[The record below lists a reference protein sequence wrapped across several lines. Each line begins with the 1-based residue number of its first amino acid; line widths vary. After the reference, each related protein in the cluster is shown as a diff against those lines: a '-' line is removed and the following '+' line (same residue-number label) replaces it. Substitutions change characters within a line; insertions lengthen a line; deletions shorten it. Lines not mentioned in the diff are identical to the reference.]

1 MRSQARHD
9 VSVCSRPE
17 SGSAPGHTRG
27 ETMSLSMSARR
38 RRRGVALLAPV
49 AALAT
54 LIAGCSSSSKSSSAG
69 SPAASAPAAATSAA
83 AAAPSTS
90 AAAPASSG
98 AAAPAS
104 SGATSGGAAAPQAT
118 TCADYSQY
126 TSAATK
132 GKTVSM
138 FGSIL
143 PPESDSLNK
152 SWAQFESCTGIK
164 ISYEG
169 SNDFESQLPV
179 RVQGGTAPD
188 LAVIPQPGL
197 LAQMVALGA
206 VKKPPAG
213 VVANEDKYWNAA
225 WKTYGSVNGT
235 FYAAPESANM
245 KSLVW
250 YSPSAFSKAGYT
262 IPTTWDQL
270 SALSDK
276 IAGAGGAKPW
286 CGGIGSGTAT
296 GWPASDWLE
305 EVVLSSDGG
314 QVYDDWVSHKI
325 KFSDPQIQ
333 TAMGLVQKW
342 MLNPAWVNAGIGDVK
357 TIATTTFQ
365 DAGTPS
371 LSGKCWMLQQA
382 SFYEAQWPKG
392 TTVSPTGQV
401 WAFYLP
407 PRSTSVPTPVEGGGE
422 FTAAFSDDAATQA
435 VQTYLS
441 SPQWAD
447 SRIKVAPGWVS
458 ANSGVDQTLYTDGID
473 KLSAQYLTNAKA
485 TFRFDASDLM
495 PAAVGSG
502 AEWTAMT
509 AWFAQGEST
518 ATVAKAIDAAW
529 PAS

>member
-1 MRSQARHD
+1 
-9 VSVCSRPE
+9 
-17 SGSAPGHTRG
+17 
-27 ETMSLSMSARR
+27 MSFSLPTGRR
-38 RRRGVALLAPV
+38 RRRLMVVIAPTVAAVTLLA
-49 AALAT
+49 A
-54 LIAGCSSSSKSSSAG
+54 CSSSKKSATPAASSA
-69 SPAASAPAAATSAA
+69 PAATTSASAPAAAGTS
-83 AAAPSTS
+83 S
-90 AAAPASSG
+90 AAAPASG
-98 AAAPAS
+98 V
-104 SGATSGGAAAPQAT
+104 AAPQAT
-118 TCADYSQY
+118 TCADYAQY
-126 TSAATK
+126 TSDAAK
-132 GKTVSM
+132 GKTVTM

-143 PPESDSLNK
+143 PPESDSLNS

-188 LAVIPQPGL
+188 LAIVPQPGL
-197 LAQMVALGA
+197 LAQMVALNA
-206 VKKPPAG
+206 VKAPPAG

-235 FYAAPESANM
+235 FYAAPQSANM

-270 SALSDK
+270 AALSDK
-276 IAGAGGAKPW
+276 IAAAGNGKPW

-296 GWPASDWLE
+296 GWPATDWLE
-305 EVVLSSDGG
+305 ETVLSADGG
-314 QVYDDWVSHKI
+314 QVYDDWVSHKVT
-325 KFSDPQIQ
+325 FEDPKIEA
-333 TAMGLVQKW
+333 AMTDVANW
-342 MLNPAWVNAGIGDVK
+342 MQNPKWVNGGYGDVK

-365 DAGTPS
+365 DAGKPILT
-371 LSGKCWMLQQA
+371 GQCWMLQQA

-407 PRSTSVPTPVEGGGE
+407 GRSASVPTPVEGGGE
-422 FTAAFSDDAATQA
+422 FTAAFSSDPATQA

-458 ANSGVDQTLYTDGID
+458 ANSGVDQSLYSDGID
-473 KLSAQYLTNAKA
+473 KLSAQYLTNPNA

-495 PAAVGSG
+495 PSAVGSG
-502 AEWTAMT
+502 AEWTQMT
-509 AWFAQGEST
+509 SWFGTGASIPS
-518 ATVAKAIDAAW
+518 VAKAIDAAW